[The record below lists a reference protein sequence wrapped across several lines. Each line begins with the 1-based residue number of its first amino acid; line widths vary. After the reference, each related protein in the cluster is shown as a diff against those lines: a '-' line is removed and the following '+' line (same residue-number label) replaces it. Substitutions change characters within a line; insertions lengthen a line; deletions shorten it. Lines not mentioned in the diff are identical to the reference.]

1 MVLNKIKIYM
11 EMIKFQHSIFALPFA
26 YLGAFLSEMKVPGL
40 IKIFWITLAMVGAR
54 SFAMAA
60 NRLIDIEIDR
70 RNPRTA
76 ERALPKG
83 LLSVQNVILFALISL
98 GLFLLAVYNLAPV
111 CRYLWPIVVIPFIIY
126 PYTKRG
132 TWLSHFVLGF
142 CLGLAP
148 VGAWIAVTNNFTL
161 DPFLIG
167 AAVLLWVSGFDIFY
181 AIQDIDFDR
190 QHKLYSIPV
199 RFGIKTSLTL
209 TKMLHISSILILS
222 WLGIRL
228 DLGLFYYMG
237 VFVAGTLLAYE
248 NSLIKPDDL
257 SKLNVAFFTMN
268 GMISIIMFF
277 FVAIE
282 VIFGRARI
290 V

>member
-1 MVLNKIKIYM
+1 MVLNKIRIFM
-11 EMIKFQHSIFALPFA
+11 EMIKFQHSIFAMPFA
-26 YLGAFLSEMKVPGL
+26 FLGAFLSEMKVPSL
-40 IKIFWITLAMVGAR
+40 ITIFWITLAMIGAR
-54 SFAMAA
+54 SFAMAV

-76 ERALPKG
+76 GRALPKG
-83 LLSVQNVILFALISL
+83 LVSVWNVILFSLISL
-98 GLFLLAVYNLAPV
+98 GLFLLAVYNLAPI

-126 PYTKRG
+126 PYTKRV

-148 VGAWIAVTNNFTL
+148 VGAWIAVTNTL
-161 DPFLIG
+161 SLNPFLIG
-167 AAVLLWVSGFDIFY
+167 ASVLLWVAGFDIFY

-199 RFGIKTSLTL
+199 RFGIKKSLTL
-209 TKMLHISSILILS
+209 TKLLHISSILILS

-228 DLGLFYYMG
+228 DLGLFYYVG
-237 VFVAGTLLAYE
+237 IFVAGTLLAYE
-248 NSLIKPDDL
+248 NSLIKPNDL

-268 GMISIIMFF
+268 GVISIIMFF
-277 FVAIE
+277 FVAVE

>member
-1 MVLNKIKIYM
+1 M

-26 YLGAFLSEMKVPGL
+26 YLGAFLSEMKVPSL
-40 IKIFWITLAMVGAR
+40 ITIFWITLAMVGAR
-54 SFAMAA
+54 SFAMAV

-76 ERALPKG
+76 GRALPKG
-83 LLSVQNVILFALISL
+83 LLSVPNVILFSLISL
-98 GLFLLAVYNLAPV
+98 GLFFLAVYNLAPI

-126 PYTKRG
+126 PYTKRV

-148 VGAWIAVTNNFTL
+148 VGAWIAVTNTL
-161 DPFLIG
+161 SIDPFLIG
-167 AAVLLWVSGFDIFY
+167 AAVLLWVAGFDIFY

-199 RFGIKTSLTL
+199 RFGIKKSLTL
-209 TKMLHISSILILS
+209 TKLLHICSILILS

-237 VFVAGTLLAYE
+237 IFVAGTLLAYE

-257 SKLNVAFFTMN
+257 SNLNVAFFTMN
-268 GMISIIMFF
+268 GVISVVMFF
-277 FVAIE
+277 FVALE
-282 VIFGRARI
+282 VIFGRTRF

>member
-1 MVLNKIKIYM
+1 MVLNKIRIFM

-26 YLGAFLSEMKVPGL
+26 YLGAFLSEMKVPSL
-40 IKIFWITLAMVGAR
+40 ITIFWITLAMVGAR
-54 SFAMAA
+54 SFAMAV

-76 ERALPKG
+76 GRALPKG
-83 LLSVQNVILFALISL
+83 LVSVWNVILFSLISL
-98 GLFLLAVYNLAPV
+98 GLFLLAVYNLAPI

-126 PYTKRG
+126 PYTKRV

-148 VGAWIAVTNNFTL
+148 VGAWIAVTNTL
-161 DPFLIG
+161 SLNPFLIG
-167 AAVLLWVSGFDIFY
+167 AAVLLWVAGFDIFY

-199 RFGIKTSLTL
+199 RFGIKKSLTL
-209 TKMLHISSILILS
+209 TKLLHICSILILS

-257 SKLNVAFFTMN
+257 SNLNVAFFTMN
-268 GMISIIMFF
+268 GVISIVMFF

-282 VIFGRARI
+282 VIFGRTRF

>member
-11 EMIKFQHSIFALPFA
+11 EMIKFQHSVFALPFA

-40 IKIFWITLAMVGAR
+40 IKIFWITIAMIGAR

-70 RNPRTA
+70 RNPRTV
-76 ERALPKG
+76 ERALPRG
-83 LLSVQNVILFALISL
+83 LLSVPNVILFSLISL
-98 GLFLLAVYNLAPV
+98 GLFLLAVYNLAPI
-111 CRYLWPIVVIPFIIY
+111 CRYLWPIVVIPFIVY
-126 PYTKRG
+126 PYTKRV

-148 VGAWIAVTNNFTL
+148 VGAWIAVTNTISL

-167 AAVLLWVSGFDIFY
+167 AAVLLWVAGFDIFY

-190 QHKLYSIPV
+190 QHKLYSIPAI
-199 RFGIKTSLTL
+199 FGLKTSLTL
-209 TKMLHISSILILS
+209 TKLLHIGSILILS

-268 GMISIIMFF
+268 GITSVVMFF

-282 VIFGRARI
+282 VIFGRIRF